1 MLISSNKD
9 INIFLSEQMFFLLK
23 NFGLKI
29 GENLREIGVDFA
41 KIGENFTEI
50 GSKIFFVR

>member
-1 MLISSNKD
+1 MLISIDKD